1 MLQCSV
7 LCLGNRKID
16 RGIGAQSFE
25 ILADEGPL
33 MKDYFVITNTG
44 RPILC
49 YAKVLPANDNEHET
63 ISKKLRIYNIR
74 VSDYIEV
81 SRTIGIRSP
90 CALRSV
96 GNQLFMKMPYSI
108 IYETCTTTTTDS
120 YNTLLSRI
128 SSSNNS
134 LSSFIIP
141 NRQVA
146 RNVSHISSN
155 SVNSV
160 RY

>member
-1 MLQCSV
+1 MLQCLV

-16 RGIGAQSFE
+16 RGIGDQSFE
-25 ILADEGPL
+25 ILADEGLL

-63 ISKKLRIYNIR
+63 ISKQLQIYNIR

-90 CALRSV
+90 CALSSV

-108 IYETCTTTTTDS
+108 IYVTCTTTTADS
-120 YNTLLSRI
+120 YNTLLSR
-128 SSSNNS
+128 
-134 LSSFIIP
+134 
-141 NRQVA
+141 A
-146 RNVSHISSN
+146 
-155 SVNSV
+155 
-160 RY
+160 

>member
-1 MLQCSV
+1 MNVKQY
-7 LCLGNRKID
+7 
-16 RGIGAQSFE
+16 Q
-25 ILADEGPL
+25 
-33 MKDYFVITNTG
+33 
-44 RPILC
+44 
-49 YAKVLPANDNEHET
+49 
-63 ISKKLRIYNIR
+63 KKLRIYNIR

-90 CALRSV
+90 CALSSV

-108 IYETCTTTTTDS
+108 IYETCTTTTEDS
-120 YNTLLSRI
+120 YNTLLSRA
-128 SSSNNS
+128 SSCNNS